1 MPGPPGSALAALS
14 CEDDPPLVVGR
25 LNVAV
30 VADLAMLRP
39 GLEFTSR
46 GRFRCDVDLRGA
58 DVLLVMPC
66 SPGTL
71 HGLRQRLRSSVDI
84 VVVDRREACAPQLVA
99 DMLDGGATTV
109 VTGASMTVLVAHLD
123 AVARRRTSA
132 RVRASRYE

>member
-1 MPGPPGSALAALS
+1 MRFPLGSLRLRQLAVPGPPGTAPAA
-14 CEDDPPLVVGR
+14 P

-30 VADLAMLRP
+30 TADLAVLRP

-46 GRFRCDVDLRGA
+46 GRFRCDVDWGDA

-71 HGLRQRLRSSVDI
+71 YGLRQRLRSSVDL
-84 VVVDRREACAPQLVA
+84 VVVDRREACAAQLVA

-123 AVARRRTSA
+123 AIARRR
-132 RVRASRYE
+132 RR